1 MKEETNTIL
10 GHMECTGE
18 MSLLQ
23 DRLLSLSASRPA
35 ELQQTIF
42 NLLNAIKHTNIQSHG
57 HAGFYYLFLGC
68 AYYEQDE
75 FQKTEVSLQS
85 AIAELWGSQVNKALA
100 RWLLGLC
107 YSNLQ
112 EFPRARN
119 ELQEALQ
126 LLASHRGSNSPR
138 TEREHR
144 SRQIIRQNIK
154 NAHERLF
161 NGPLFRDVRPDPAQK
176 DVRFP
181 VQNPPTDE
189 NVTPPISIINENYPS
204 INAPITVK
212 NENSPA
218 INAPVTVTNENYPA
232 NKLSFNPPS
241 PNTPVKKEK
250 FENREIDYE
259 TRTDDDGYLV
269 IQSIPVYE
277 KYARAGQTDG
287 PEPIISKNQFAEFHQ
302 VYIDGKLYT
311 IHSLRS
317 KAKLVNVIQEGRWGW
332 IKVKGKSMNAIK
344 GNIPINDGDYILF
357 QRNPN
362 ADDNDIVIAVHKDN
376 LSAHVKRLR
385 KYEKTLYSET
395 TETGAE
401 YAPINIEEDKMQIA
415 GIVYAVAK
423 PIPS

>member
-1 MKEETNTIL
+1 MKEEINTIL
-10 GHMECTGE
+10 GYLECTGE

-23 DRLLSLSASRPA
+23 NRILSLSASRPA

-42 NLLNAIKHTNIQSHG
+42 NLLDTIKHTNIQSHG
-57 HAGFYYLFLGC
+57 HVGFYYLFLGC
-68 AYYEQDE
+68 AYYEQDKY
-75 FQKTEVSLQS
+75 QKTEVSLQS
-85 AIAELWGSQVNKALA
+85 AITELWGAQVNKALA

-138 TEREHR
+138 TERDNR
-144 SRQIIRQNIK
+144 SRQTIRQNIK

-189 NVTPPISIINENYPS
+189 NDAPSISLGIPISITNENYPY
-204 INAPITVK
+204 IN
-212 NENSPA
+212 S
-218 INAPVTVTNENYPA
+218 PVTVTNENHPV
-232 NKLSFNPPS
+232 NKLSFSPPS
-241 PNTPVKKEK
+241 PDIKVKNVKEER
-250 FENREIDYE
+250 ENNIERDYE
-259 TRTDDDGYLV
+259 NRTDDEGYLV
-269 IQSIPVYE
+269 FHSVPVY
-277 KYARAGQTDG
+277 KGYARAGKSG
-287 PEPIISKNQFAEFHQ
+287 EPEPVISTDQFAEYHQ
-302 VYIDGKLYT
+302 VSIEGKLYT

-317 KAKLVNVIQEGRWGW
+317 KSNRVNVLKEGNWGW
-332 IKVKGKSMNAIK
+332 IKVKGESMNALI
-344 GNIPINDGDYILF
+344 GNVPINDGDYVLF

-362 ADDNDIVIAVHKDN
+362 ADDNDIVIAVHKD
-376 LSAHVKRLR
+376 SHSTHVKRFR
-385 KYEKTLYSET
+385 KFEKMLCSESIEKTS
-395 TETGAE
+395 GK
-401 YAPINIEEDKMQIA
+401 YAPIDMEENNMEIM

-423 PIPS
+423 PIIPQPY